1 MCTAS
6 TWRRILITLATC
18 FAASFPFAAA
28 GDQDLADIARKIND
42 LFEPPV
48 MINQDT
54 RFEGVEA
61 ATLKEMV
68 FQYTLVYMTANSE
81 YLTPVVAELKES
93 ILASSCN
100 QQDWRKYLGSGINIT
115 VLYRTIDG
123 EEALRLTTSPHQCG
137 L

>member
-6 TWRRILITLATC
+6 TWRRILIILTTC
-18 FAASFPFAAA
+18 FAASFSVAAA
-28 GDQDLADIARKIND
+28 GDQDLVDIARKIND

-68 FQYTLVYMTANSE
+68 FQYTLVYMTVNSE
-81 YLTPVVAELKES
+81 YLPPVVAELKES
-93 ILASSCN
+93 ILASSCD
-100 QQDWRKYLGSGINIT
+100 QQDWRKYLGAGIAIT